1 MPLLLPLQFSSIE
14 PLFTLETGRLLY
26 KGAEKKK
33 KTWTE
38 KKKKWKHQLVVVGN
52 TMINY

>member
-38 KKKKWKHQLVVVGN
+38 KKKMETSVGSYGKHN
-52 TMINY
+52 D